1 MSDKAS
7 SILETYMGLKLKKS
21 REELNIRQYPLAS
34 LVQTANH
41 QLGEHELGKDK
52 IPPHCLIKLWRILR
66 VTPNYFLDDS
76 ALEILQ

>member
-21 REELNIRQYPLAS
+21 QKELNIKQYHLAT
-34 LVQTANH
+34 LMQITTQ
-41 QLGEHELGKDK
+41 QLGKHEFVKDN
-52 IPPHCLIKLWRILR
+52 IPPHCLIKLWRILE
-66 VTPNYFLDDS
+66 VTPNYFLNDS